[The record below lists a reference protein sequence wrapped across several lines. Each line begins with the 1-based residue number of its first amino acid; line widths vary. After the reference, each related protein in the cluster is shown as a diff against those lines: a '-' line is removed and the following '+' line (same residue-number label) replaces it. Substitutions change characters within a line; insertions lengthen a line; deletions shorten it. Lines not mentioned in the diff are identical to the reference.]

1 MDEPDL
7 YDSQGFRAYLR
18 DWTAWKKARG
28 RSFSLRQF
36 ALKAGFSSHAFLPKI
51 LDGSRNLTEESCEQV
66 VAALV
71 LPPAKARF
79 FRLLVRHDQ
88 AADPVEREALHLQL
102 SAQRKVRHRRR
113 IGNAQA
119 DYYDHWYY
127 PVLRHL
133 APHAPDGGDP
143 VRIAALLDPP
153 VPVADVRRALADLE
167 AMGLLAR
174 SPAGSWVA
182 TDSVIAVD
190 RLPHAVKAK
199 GRHDIL
205 QKGIESLHRFAPDER
220 YARCVLLSL
229 SEEGWTEALQILD
242 DAARR
247 CLELAAR
254 DETPSRIGQA
264 VVQLFPLTRK
274 ISP

>member
-7 YDSQGFRAYLR
+7 HDSPGYRTFLR
-18 DWTAWKKARG
+18 DWVAWKKASG

-36 ALKAGFSSHAFLPKI
+36 ALKAGFGSHAFLPKL
-51 LDGSRNLTEESCEQV
+51 LDGSRNLTEESCERV
-66 VAALV
+66 VAALA
-71 LPPAKARF
+71 LSPAKARF

-88 AADPVEREALHLQL
+88 ARDPSEREELHRKL
-102 SAQRKVRHRRR
+102 SILRKVRFRRR
-113 IGNAQA
+113 IGHAQA
-119 DYYDHWYY
+119 NYYDHWYY

-133 APHAPDGGDP
+133 APHAPGGGDP
-143 VRIAALLDPP
+143 ARMAALLDPP
-153 VPVADVRRALADLE
+153 VPVPDVRRALADLE
-167 AMGLLAR
+167 SMGLLAR
-174 SPAGSWVA
+174 VPEGGWAS

-205 QKGIESLHRFAPDER
+205 QKGIESLHRFAPDDR

-229 SEEGWTEALQILD
+229 DERGWAEALEILD

-247 CLELAAR
+247 CLEIAAR
-254 DETPSRIGQA
+254 DDAPSRVAQV

-274 ISP
+274 LSP